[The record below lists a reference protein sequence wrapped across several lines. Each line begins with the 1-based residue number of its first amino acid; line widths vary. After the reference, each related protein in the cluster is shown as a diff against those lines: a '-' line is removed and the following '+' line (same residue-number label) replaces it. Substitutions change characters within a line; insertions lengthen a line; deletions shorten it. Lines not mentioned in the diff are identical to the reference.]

1 MIEGV
6 SLKGAYVMSQVAG
19 MTSSWYVVILN
30 FHTFIYAERRITSAI
45 GHLLVYYKD
54 ALLYDKKFNL
64 CLEIA
69 DLDPR
74 YRCPI
79 EKGTI
84 FQFSN
89 NVIEMA
95 TMKIWNIIG
104 KYSLVTLE
112 SACMNDHARIM
123 LCLYERPCT
132 NYVVLVWTTMH

>member
-89 NVIEMA
+89 NAIEMA